1 VLRLHFTKG
10 EFVLNDVLNTI
21 ENRRSVRTF
30 IARDVPQSNLQKVLQ
45 AANQAPSAHNRQS
58 WRFVVV
64 SGAKKQDLALL
75 VSQRAGEFSKSF
87 SVLFRMA
94 ARSISSAPI
103 VIGVV
108 NTGELV
114 RHGTDLMGLD
124 GNDAAADFFR
134 TMEIQSSAA
143 AVENLLLAATS
154 LGISS
159 VWLGVLYLIKDEV
172 LDFLE
177 EPGGEFMAVVPI
189 GYTEKEKTMP
199 AKKLLDAKVK
209 YL

>member
-1 VLRLHFTKG
+1 MLNEVLK
-10 EFVLNDVLNTI
+10 NI
-21 ENRRSVRTF
+21 EDRRTVRSF
-30 IARDVPQSNLQKVLQ
+30 SAKMVRQSDLEKLLL

-64 SGAKKQDLALL
+64 SGSKKQDLALL
-75 VSQRAGEFSKSF
+75 VNRRAGEYSKSL
-87 SVLFRMA
+87 SALLRMA
-94 ARSISSAPI
+94 ARSISSAPV

-108 NTGELV
+108 NTGELM
-114 RHGTDLMGLD
+114 RHGSELMGLD
-124 GNDAAADFFR
+124 GVDTADFFR

-172 LDFLE
+172 LSFLE
-177 EPGGEFMAVVPI
+177 ESGGEFMAVIPI
-189 GYTEKEKTMP
+189 GYSEKEQTMP
-199 AKKLLDAKVK
+199 AKKPMEAKVK

>member
-1 VLRLHFTKG
+1 MHNEVLS
-10 EFVLNDVLNTI
+10 NI
-21 ENRRSVRTF
+21 ENRRTVRTF
-30 IARDVPQSNLQKVLQ
+30 SARMIRQCDLQRILQ

-64 SGAKKQDLALL
+64 SGGKKQDLAML
-75 VSQRAGEFSKSF
+75 VNRKAGEFSKSA
-87 SVLFRMA
+87 SALLRMA
-94 ARSISSAPI
+94 ARSITSAPV

-108 NTGELV
+108 NTGELM
-114 RHGTDLMGLD
+114 RHGTDLMNLD
-124 GNDAAADFFR
+124 GSDAADFFR

-172 LDFLE
+172 LNFLE

-189 GYTEKEKTMP
+189 GYSEKGKTTP
-199 AKKLLDAKVK
+199 AKKPIEAKVK

>member
-1 VLRLHFTKG
+1 MPSEVLK
-10 EFVLNDVLNTI
+10 NI
-21 ENRRSVRTF
+21 ENRRTVRTF
-30 IARDVPQSNLQKVLQ
+30 TPRMVRQSDLQKILQ

-64 SGAKKQDLALL
+64 SGSKKQDLALL
-75 VSQRAGEFSKSF
+75 VNRRAGEYCKSL
-87 SVLFRMA
+87 SALLRMA
-94 ARSISSAPI
+94 ARSISSAPV

-108 NTGELV
+108 NTGELM
-114 RHGTDLMGLD
+114 RHGSELMGLD
-124 GNDAAADFFR
+124 GVDTADFFR

-172 LDFLE
+172 LSFLE
-177 EPGGEFMAVVPI
+177 ESGGEFMAVIPV
-189 GYTEKEKTMP
+189 GYSEKEQTMP
-199 AKKLLDAKVK
+199 PKKTIEAKVK

>member
-1 VLRLHFTKG
+1 MHITNG
-10 EFVLNDVLNTI
+10 ELVLNEVLNTI

-30 IARDVPQSNLQKVLQ
+30 SAREVAQSDLRQVLQ

-64 SGAKKQDLALL
+64 SGSKKQDLALL
-75 VSQRAGEFSKSF
+75 VSRNAGEFSKST
-87 SVLFRMA
+87 SALLRMA

-103 VIGVV
+103 VIGVL
-108 NTGELV
+108 NTGELM
-114 RHGTDLMGLD
+114 RHGTDLLSLD
-124 GNDAAADFFR
+124 GSDTADFFR

-172 LDFLE
+172 LSFLE

-189 GYTEKEKTMP
+189 GYADKERTTP

-209 YL
+209 YV

>member
-1 VLRLHFTKG
+1 M
-10 EFVLNDVLNTI
+10 LNDVLNTI

-30 IARDVPQSNLQKVLQ
+30 TARKVLQSDLQKILQ

-64 SGAKKQDLALL
+64 SGSKKRDLALL
-75 VSQRAGEFSKSF
+75 VSRKAGEFSKSA
-87 SVLFRMA
+87 SALLRMA

-103 VIGVV
+103 VIGVL
-108 NTGELV
+108 NTGELM
-114 RHGTDLMGLD
+114 RHGTDLMSLD
-124 GNDAAADFFR
+124 GSDTADFFR

-172 LDFLE
+172 LSFLE
-177 EPGGEFMAVVPI
+177 VSGGEFMAVVPI